1 MKKIIISS
9 LMLLAFTLS
18 ASAQEIFNEVNAIME
33 KQKTIK
39 FDKKYSMQERKIAT
53 FKYDAIY
60 YLIYK
65 GAETEGYTEQ
75 QLGEQVSAMIDFV
88 DLFLLQLGKESK
100 KSKREVVLALFKK
113 LSVENALFKD
123 LDKEL
128 VWGYVDNSNFL
139 TQFSLDTNW
148 VEALAQAQKIYK

>member
-1 MKKIIISS
+1 MKRIITIAI
-9 LMLLAFTLS
+9 MLLTLAAS
-18 ASAQEIFNEVNAIME
+18 APAQEIFNEVNAIMKKME
-33 KQKTIK
+33 SVKY
-39 FDKKYSMQERKIAT
+39 DKSRSLAERKIAT

-65 GAETEGYTEQ
+65 GAETEGYNEQ

-88 DLFLLQLGKESK
+88 DLYLLQLGKESK

-113 LSVENALFKD
+113 LSLENSLFQDMDKD
-123 LDKEL
+123 L

-148 VEALAQAQKIYK
+148 QEALTQAQKIYK

>member
-1 MKKIIISS
+1 MKRIITIAI
-9 LMLLAFTLS
+9 MLLTLAAS
-18 ASAQEIFNEVNAIME
+18 APAQEIFNEVNAIMKKME
-33 KQKTIK
+33 NIK
-39 FDKKYSMQERKIAT
+39 YNKSRSLSERKIAT

-65 GAETEGYTEQ
+65 GAETEGYNEQ

-88 DLFLLQLGKESK
+88 DLYLLQLGKESK

-113 LSVENALFKD
+113 LSLENSLFQDMDKD
-123 LDKEL
+123 L

-148 VEALAQAQKIYK
+148 QEALAQAQKIYK